1 MRSLVLSVLLGSAA
15 AVASAANFSGKWT
28 MEMTDRPPGRMARM
42 EVLLNQVGSE
52 VNGSINLPGGLGSGS
67 PTGSEIYGGKAEGDT
82 LTFYVWTGE
91 DKPVKMVFQG
101 TLAGEEIRFTV
112 TGSPVRFDV
121 RGERMEPPG
130 PRQVTARRT
139 K

>member
-1 MRSLVLSVLLGSAA
+1 MRVLVLSVLLGGVAA
-15 AVASAANFSGKWT
+15 AAPAANFSGKWT

-42 EVLLNQVGSE
+42 TLILNQVGDE
-52 VNGSINLPGGLGSGS
+52 VSGSISLPGSIGSGS
-67 PTGSEIYGGKAEGDT
+67 PTGDEIYGGKAEDDT
-82 LTFYVWTGE
+82 LRFYVWTGE

-101 TLAGEEIRFTV
+101 TLAGDEIRFTV

-121 RGERMEPPG
+121 RGERIEPPG